1 MNWIREHFFHQ
12 SPTDFQYSERPVRI
26 LKKRKKGFAMTNF
39 DSRKDIRLC
48 FQTHACSQNE
58 SLPSAISAEQGTVT
72 CDQEKYDPEKYDPEK
87 CDPEKRR
94 SAKREPEKSGAGK
107 LSASASS
114 TYRDVNVSTLA
125 NSTNQARIEAFSN
138 AVKEIFGDVLD
149 ARFYGN
155 VTFHFTV
162 QGGIIQTIRSGVER
176 SIR

>member
-1 MNWIREHFFHQ
+1 
-12 SPTDFQYSERPVRI
+12 
-26 LKKRKKGFAMTNF
+26 MTNF

-72 CDQEKYDPEKYDPEK
+72 CDPEKYDPEKCDPEKCDPEKCDPEKCDPEKCDPEKCDPEKCDPEK

>member
-1 MNWIREHFFHQ
+1 
-12 SPTDFQYSERPVRI
+12 
-26 LKKRKKGFAMTNF
+26 MTNF

-72 CDQEKYDPEKYDPEK
+72 CDPEKYDPEKCDSEKCDSEKCDSEKCDPEK